1 MKHAKP
7 SLSRSNSRVIVTA
20 ALALGFIAAFFGIF
34 NASARDTETPATQ
47 QVLGRVESCK
57 LSTASTCVINHGLGV
72 KPTAVVTTPAYPGQ
86 NITIDVTKISETS
99 YTVLALWHDGKK
111 FTNQPTI
118 KFNAVYTYV
127 GTPVTPSPTPTVTTP
142 TETPTSPPTTPTAT
156 PTTPTNTPTQPAG
169 ACDITKA
176 PYQTSEAYGSW
187 VINPAD
193 PGGVQV
199 NNNVWGPNN
208 PWSQTLYACSK
219 SNWSVIANHS
229 GSGTDDGVKSYP
241 DTQYHVNLPVSSLTT
256 LNSTFKVNTPS
267 GGGQVVPNSKQWN
280 AAYDLWLA
288 KDGSYDSRW
297 GIEVM
302 VWNNWTANWQYW
314 YNELNGEDVTIDG
327 VTYGAYHRA
336 ATSDSAAGIWFVRKS
351 VTNDGNV
358 DLAKLLK
365 WAQGKGWIASTA
377 VLHEIEYGFEIMYT
391 GQATR
396 FDLLDFSVNN
406 S

>member
-1 MKHAKP
+1 MKYAKP
-7 SLSRSNSRVIVTA
+7 SISTNWRVVGVST
-20 ALALGFIAAFFGIF
+20 LAVAFIAAFLGIF
-34 NASARDTETPATQ
+34 NAKANDEATAPTQ
-47 QVLGRVESCK
+47 QVVGRAETCK
-57 LSTASTCVINHGLGV
+57 LSTSSTCVINHGLGV
-72 KPTAVVTTPAYPGQ
+72 KPTAIVTTPAYPGQ
-86 NITIDVTKISETS
+86 NITIDVTKITETS

-111 FTNQPTI
+111 FTTQPTI

-127 GTPVTPSPTPTVTTP
+127 GDVAPPTSTTPTVSP
-142 TETPTSPPTTPTAT
+142 TETPTTPTAT
-156 PTTPTNTPTQPAG
+156 PTTPTATPTAE
-169 ACDITKA
+169 ACDTTKA

-187 VINPAD
+187 NIDPAD

-199 NNNVWGPNN
+199 NNNVWGPQNT
-208 PWSQTLYACSK
+208 WSQTLYACSK

-241 DTQYHVNLPVSSLTT
+241 DTQYHVSLPVSSLTT
-256 LNSTFKVNTPS
+256 LDSTFKVNTPS

-288 KDGSYDSRW
+288 KDSSYASRW

-302 VWNNWTANWQYW
+302 VWTNWTANWQYW

-327 VTYGAYHRA
+327 VTYGAYHRP

-377 VLHEIEYGFEIMYT
+377 ILHEIEYGFEIMYT
-391 GQATR
+391 GTPTR
-396 FDLLDFSVNN
+396 FDLLDFSVSSN
-406 S
+406 